1 MMKQLAKVAALV
13 LVLTGCVMRAPTS
26 ALSDSLATPVDELA
40 RGLAANPDTAEAVFQ
55 PAVDIIVIWQSAQ

>member
-1 MMKQLAKVAALV
+1 
-13 LVLTGCVMRAPTS
+13 MRDADDT
-26 ALSDSLATPVDELA
+26 AGDDRNFVTALA